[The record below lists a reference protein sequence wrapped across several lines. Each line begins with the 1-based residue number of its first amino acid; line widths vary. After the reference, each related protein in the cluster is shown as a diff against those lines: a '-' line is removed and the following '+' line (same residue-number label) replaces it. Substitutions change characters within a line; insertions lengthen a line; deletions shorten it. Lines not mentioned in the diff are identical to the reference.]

1 MSRRPEVS
9 GARDATPEDNGA
21 LLTLTEQCPMEGDIG
36 LCVNRRPDFFAL
48 NRLEGDRWWVG
59 VVDDRE
65 GTAIGCVAVAERMVY
80 LHGKPTRSMYVSDL
94 KVHPDYRGT
103 SAADSL
109 SAYAR
114 QITEVDSVPTF
125 LTILAGNQSMEKR
138 LSGPRGLPHMHRFA
152 TIRSHS
158 VSLLWRRRIASHGVN
173 VSRGRPEDIEQMADL
188 WQTVAPHRQFAA
200 VHDVQSL
207 STWINSAPALDSSSY
222 WLARDRRGDLVGF
235 LGLWDQESFK
245 QMRITSYSRK
255 LAGVRALFNAGAP
268 LVGATR
274 LPPAGETLRY
284 LTAVNVC
291 VPADSP
297 GVLRTLL
304 LNAYNELRGE
314 GYSFLTIGLDIRDPL
329 AAALSG
335 LLSQPTDIWACMA
348 SSDGTFT
355 GSDLTARP
363 VHHEIA
369 LV

>member
-1 MSRRPEVS
+1 MSQLPQVS
-9 GARDATPEDNGA
+9 GAREATPEDNDA
-21 LLTLTEQCPMEGDIG
+21 LLALTEQCPMEGDIG

-48 NRLEGDRWWVG
+48 NRLEGNRWWVG
-59 VVDDRE
+59 VVDGRA

-80 LHGKPTRSMYVSDL
+80 LHGQPTRSMYVSDL

-109 SAYAR
+109 TTYAR
-114 QITEVDSVPTF
+114 ELTVGDGVPTF
-125 LTILAGNQSMEKR
+125 LTILAGNHSMEKR

-152 TIRSHS
+152 NIRSHS
-158 VSLLWRRRIASHGVN
+158 VSLLWRRRIVSHGVS
-173 VSRGRPEDIEQMADL
+173 VARGRPEDIEEMADL
-188 WQTVAPHRQFAA
+188 WHTVAPQRQFAA
-200 VHDVQSL
+200 VYDAQSL
-207 STWINSAPALDSSSY
+207 ATWIESAPALDPSSY
-222 WLARDRRGDLVGF
+222 WLARDRAGNLAGF
-235 LGLWDQESFK
+235 VGLWDQESFK

-255 LAGVRALFNAGAP
+255 LAGVRAMFNAGAP

-274 LPPAGETLRY
+274 LPPAGGALRY

-291 VPADSP
+291 VPGDSP

-304 LNAYNELRGE
+304 LHAYNELRGN
-314 GYSFLTIGLDIRDPL
+314 GYSFLTIGLDVRDPL
-329 AAALSG
+329 SSALSG

-348 SSDGTFT
+348 TTDGTFT
-355 GSDLTARP
+355 ESDLTTRP